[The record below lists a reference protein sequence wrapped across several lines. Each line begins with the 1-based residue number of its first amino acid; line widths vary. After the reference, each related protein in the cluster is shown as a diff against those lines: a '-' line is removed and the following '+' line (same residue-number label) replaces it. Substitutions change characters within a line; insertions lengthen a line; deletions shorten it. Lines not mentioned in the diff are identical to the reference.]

1 MTEDDTIDASTP
13 VTGQSRM
20 DAAWGSESSEQAS
33 VAQPVAQ
40 TGQVFEQVYVPWE
53 GSLNPR
59 WMRNWAIFRHHVL
72 GIVRK
77 GHRPWGVP
85 TKLVLIFVLIASMTD
100 VALTLLF
107 AVIGE
112 PSLYELWGVGRN
124 NLYGH
129 ILGFFPRNMLYYPLV
144 AALLVGGVISED
156 RSNGTSAL
164 YFSRPI
170 NRFDYVGMKY
180 LAVAT
185 IQAFIVI
192 GTLFLYYF
200 VDILAMG
207 RGWAWILDTFPLFL
221 TTVFC
226 GLLLVMTYTSIGLA
240 LSSVSRGKFF
250 PGIALLALLL
260 GTKTLAA
267 IVEGLF
273 DRSILYLI
281 SPYDSVAHVG
291 QALIGTNVVYDHPWI
306 WSLASVVA
314 INAVSLYVLSV
325 RVSSMEVTRE

>member
-1 MTEDDTIDASTP
+1 M
-13 VTGQSRM
+13 
-20 DAAWGSESSEQAS
+20 
-33 VAQPVAQ
+33 
-40 TGQVFEQVYVPWE
+40 
-53 GSLNPR
+53 
-59 WMRNWAIFRHHVL
+59 
-72 GIVRK
+72 
-77 GHRPWGVP
+77 
-85 TKLVLIFVLIASMTD
+85 
-100 VALTLLF
+100 LF
-107 AVIGE
+107 
-112 PSLYELWGVGRN
+112 
-124 NLYGH
+124 
-129 ILGFFPRNMLYYPLV
+129 YPLV

-185 IQAFIVI
+185 IQSVIII
-192 GTLFLYYF
+192 GTLFLYYL

-221 TTVFC
+221 TTFFC
-226 GLLLVMTYTSIGLA
+226 APALDYQPTRVLA
-240 LSSVSRGKFF
+240 LHF
-250 PGIALLALLL
+250 LLFLEANFSLESPFLPLLL

-291 QALIGTNVVYDHPWI
+291 QALLEP
-306 WSLASVVA
+306 
-314 INAVSLYVLSV
+314 
-325 RVSSMEVTRE
+325 M

>member
-1 MTEDDTIDASTP
+1 
-13 VTGQSRM
+13 
-20 DAAWGSESSEQAS
+20 
-33 VAQPVAQ
+33 
-40 TGQVFEQVYVPWE
+40 
-53 GSLNPR
+53 
-59 WMRNWAIFRHHVL
+59 
-72 GIVRK
+72 
-77 GHRPWGVP
+77 
-85 TKLVLIFVLIASMTD
+85 MTD

-112 PSLYELWGVGRN
+112 AGLYELWGVGRN

-185 IQAFIVI
+185 IQAFIII

-207 RGWAWILDTFPLFL
+207 RGWAWILTRFQCSSQLCLRPPFGGYLHEYWLSTF
-221 TTVFC
+221 FC
-226 GLLLVMTYTSIGLA
+226 FTWKIL
-240 LSSVSRGKFF
+240 
-250 PGIALLALLL
+250 PGIALLALLW
-260 GTKTLAA
+260 
-267 IVEGLF
+267 
-273 DRSILYLI
+273 
-281 SPYDSVAHVG
+281 G
-291 QALIGTNVVYDHPWI
+291 QKHLQP
-306 WSLASVVA
+306 
-314 INAVSLYVLSV
+314 
-325 RVSSMEVTRE
+325 SSKVCLTVPFST